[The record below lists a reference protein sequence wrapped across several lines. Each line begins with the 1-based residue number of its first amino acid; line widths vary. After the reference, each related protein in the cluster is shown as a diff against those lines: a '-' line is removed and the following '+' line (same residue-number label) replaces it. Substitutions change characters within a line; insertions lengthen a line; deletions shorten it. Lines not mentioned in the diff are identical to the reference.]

1 MNSDI
6 AKRIGRL
13 IADYRLKAGFTQD
26 QVAERLGIGFEA
38 VSRIER
44 GKSIPT
50 VLRLF
55 ELADIFECGVD
66 ELLMGVSHRPID
78 QTSDIARMLSELSL
92 DDREMVIETVKTLHG
107 RLKK

>member
-1 MNSDI
+1 MNSDL
-6 AKRIGRL
+6 AKKIGRF
-13 IADYRLKAGFTQD
+13 IAENRSKVGLTQSEA
-26 QVAERLGIGFEA
+26 AEKLGIGYEA
-38 VSRIER
+38 LSRIER

-78 QTSDIARMLSELSL
+78 QSSEIARMLSELSL
-92 DDREMVIETVKTLHG
+92 DDRQIVIETVKTLHG

>member
-1 MNSDI
+1 MNSDL
-6 AKRIGRL
+6 AKKIGRF
-13 IADYRLKAGFTQD
+13 IAENRLKVGLTQSEA
-26 QVAERLGIGFEA
+26 AEQLGIGYEA
-38 VSRIER
+38 LSRIER

-78 QTSDIARMLSELSL
+78 QTSEIARMLSELSL
-92 DDREMVIETVKTLHG
+92 DDRQMVIETVKALHS